1 MGLINLISIIILLS
15 ILFVAAGLYIFMLR
29 RKISHLVSCVNE
41 MDEHNQQIELA
52 LHACKVFPW
61 IYLPNGCVLSYL
73 SKSRSKLYTD
83 DLSIEYFAKTYVDAE
98 YREMLLEA
106 LDKTSQEKGAPLNLR
121 IKMRLAD
128 WEKSE
133 WVHVAGIAVGW
144 DDVNKKTVRLVGV
157 IRYITKEVEQEKE
170 LKDNK
175 EFLELTLRTANI
187 IPWEYLLDKD
197 ILISKAPSRSEL
209 AKPIL
214 MSEYGKHIVH
224 PDFRAGHA
232 HEVKSLKEGKRGDY
246 MDYKMKVLNKSGEY
260 EWVRV
265 VGAVISKDENGK
277 PLRMIGSAYQID
289 QEIKREEQVN
299 SLRNAEEANRLKT
312 AFLANISHEIRT
324 PLNAIV
330 GFSQLIMES
339 PESSSEFLPIIN
351 ENTQLLLKLISDIL
365 DISRIESGDMH
376 MELNSIDLN
385 DLMGNARS
393 MYACGLPPGIDIR
406 TELPA
411 ETFIL
416 QTDKSCLMQ
425 VMHNLLGN
433 AVKFTKEGSI
443 VLGYSLDKDQ
453 YVRIFVRD
461 TGVGIDQKHHTYIFE
476 RFSKIDSFVQGAGL
490 GLAICKMIIKL
501 LGGQIGVTSDL
512 CKGSEFWFT
521 IPIKSNIP
529 VKDA

>member
-1 MGLINLISIIILLS
+1 MGMVNLICLIILLS
-15 ILFVAAGLYIFMLR
+15 ILFVAASLYIVLLR
-29 RKISHLVSCVNE
+29 RRISRLTSCVNE
-41 MDEHNQQIELA
+41 MDEHNEQIEQA
-52 LHACKVFPW
+52 LHACKIFPW
-61 IYLPNGCVLSYL
+61 IYLPNGRVLSYL
-73 SKSRSKLYTD
+73 SKNRSKLYSD
-83 DLSIEYFAKTYVDAE
+83 DLTIDNFAKKYVDAE
-98 YREMLLEA
+98 YREMLLAA

-133 WVHVAGIAVGW
+133 WIHVAGIAVGW
-144 DDVNKKTVRLVGV
+144 DEVNKKTARLVGV

-209 AKPIL
+209 AKPML

-224 PDFRAGHA
+224 PDFREGHA
-232 HEVKSLKEGKRGDY
+232 HEVRSLKEGRRGDY
-246 MDYKMKVLNKSGEY
+246 MDYKMKVLNSSGEY

-265 VGAVISKDENGK
+265 VGVVISKDENGR

-299 SLRNAEEANRLKT
+299 YLRNAEEANRLKT

-339 PESSSEFLPIIN
+339 PESTSDFLPIID
-351 ENTQLLLKLISDIL
+351 ENTQLLLKLIGDIL

-376 MELNSIDLN
+376 IEVNSIDLN
-385 DLMGNARS
+385 ELMGNAKS
-393 MYACGLPPGIDIR
+393 MYACGLSPEITIR

-425 VMHNLLGN
+425 VIHNLLGN

-443 VLGYSLDKDQ
+443 VLGYSLDKNQ
-453 YVRIFVRD
+453 SVRIFVRD
-461 TGVGIDQKHHTYIFE
+461 TGVGIDPKHHTYIFE

-490 GLAICKMIIKL
+490 GLAICEMIIKM
-501 LGGQIGVTSDL
+501 LGGRLGVTSEL
-512 CKGSEFWFT
+512 GKGSEFWFT
-521 IPIKSNIP
+521 LPIKNNVDQTS
-529 VKDA
+529 